1 MSIRSVIEIRYA
13 QIRSLDLSN
22 GEGVGV
28 ALFVQGCHFHC
39 KNCFNPE
46 TWDFYG
52 GKEWT
57 EETKERFLEL
67 VDRPYIKRV
76 SLLGGECLA
85 EENLDD
91 VLDLVTEVNKRYN
104 TTQDT
109 VHINNKNN
117 NILNENANKI
127 RLSSPKKSIWL
138 YTGYTICFREQLNKM
153 VLSAKTDDYHLDA
166 AIPTVIREK
175 ILEECDIV
183 VDGNYIDSQRDITL
197 PYRGS
202 SNQRLINIQQSLQKG
217 KIVLWKI

>member
-1 MSIRSVIEIRYA
+1 MVISIRYASIRSMDI
-13 QIRSLDLSN
+13 SN

-109 VHINNKNN
+109 VHIKDKNN

-127 RLSSPKKSIWL
+127 RLSCPQKSIWI
-138 YTGYTICFREQLNKM
+138 YTGFIWEDIMKYKTPFNN
-153 VLSAKTDDYHLDA
+153 VLIAHSSDILYDYYMCKRKN
-166 AIPTVIREK
+166 IISQ
-175 ILEECDIV
+175 CDV
-183 VDGNYIDSQRDITL
+183 LVDGQYIDSQRDITL
-197 PYRGS
+197 KWCGS
-202 SNQRLINIQQSLQKG
+202 LNQRVIDIQTTIKTGNIELYKS
-217 KIVLWKI
+217 